1 MDKTKRKFIKT
12 GLALGTGL
20 VLNPWELAAKG
31 ISSEDQK
38 IVRIG
43 FVGVGGRGFGLLKG
57 LLRLSGVEVTAI
69 CDINQSN
76 ILRATDYIKEA
87 GLKKPK
93 IYDRNDTDYKR
104 LCERNDL
111 DLVMTA
117 TPWVLHTPVCVAAMK
132 AGKNVATEVPAAV
145 TLEECWE
152 LVETSEQT
160 GKFCTMLEN
169 VSYWRNVMTISKM
182 IHQGIFGEMLHAEVG
197 YQHDIRPGRFNDR
210 TLKLFNETGEAHWRV
225 KQHAKLEGNLYP
237 THALG
242 PVAQWMD
249 INRGDK
255 FKYLVSMSSPSM
267 GLNIGAAREFGEDHP
282 LAKKDYAHGD
292 INSTMIKTE
301 KGRTITLNH
310 DCATYRPYH
319 LNLRVQGTEGIY
331 MDDHGIHIHEL
342 TPKKDDKD
350 SWDDFY
356 GASYVKENEPKL
368 WKEQGEV
375 AKNAGHGGGDYME
388 LYRLIEAVR
397 AGIQPD
403 IDVYDAASWSVVTDL
418 SGQSVREGSKPIEFP
433 DFTKGKWKTRNSADS
448 IFIQ

>member
-1 MDKTKRKFIKT
+1 MDREKRKFIKT

-20 VLNPWELAAKG
+20 VLNPWQLSATENNA
-31 ISSEDQK
+31 EEQK
-38 IVRIG
+38 TVRIG
-43 FVGVGGRGFGLLKG
+43 FVGVGGRGFGLIKS
-57 LLRLSGVEVTAI
+57 LLRLGGVEITAI
-69 CDINQSN
+69 CDINQTN

-104 LCERNDL
+104 LCEHDDL

-145 TLEECWE
+145 TKEECWE
-152 LVETSEQT
+152 LVETAEQT

-169 VSYWRNVMTISKM
+169 VSYWRNVMTLSKM
-182 IHQGIFGEMLHAEVG
+182 IHQGVFGEMLHAEVG

-210 TLKLFNETGEAHWRV
+210 TLKLFNETGEAHWRI
-225 KQHAKLEGNLYP
+225 KQHAIGDGNLYP
-237 THALG
+237 THPLG

-249 INRGDK
+249 INRGDR

-282 LAKKDYAHGD
+282 LAKKEYAHGD
-292 INSTMIKTE
+292 VNSTMIKTE

-331 MDDHGIHIHEL
+331 TDDQGIFIHGQSTE
-342 TPKKDDKD
+342 KDK
-350 SWDDFY
+350 WDDLET
-356 GASYVKENEPKL
+356 AEYVKSHEPKL
-368 WKEQGEV
+368 WKEQGEQ

-397 AGIQPD
+397 TGIQPD
-403 IDVYDAASWSVVTDL
+403 IDVYDAATWSVVTDL
-418 SGQSVREGSKPIEFP
+418 SGQSVRQGSKPIDFP
-433 DFTKGKWKTRNSADS
+433 DFTKGKWKTRTPDNS
-448 IFIQ
+448 IFVQ